1 MERGDVW
8 FKKIDVLTQI
18 IGTNTYQH
26 ITRSNT
32 LITIGIFLSIIRP
45 EGEPTTPLP
54 VLLFVHGGGF
64 QAGSGSQYIAG
75 MRGFLNAGIQA
86 GAPPAMVVVINYRLG
101 AFGFM
106 GGSMME
112 SLANRTQP
120 DAVLNAGTR
129 DIKAATEWVR
139 DNIADFGGECSASA
153 LDWGHLLTPRR
164 SGDTSRITLW
174 GQSAGAFSTGAQILG
189 QAATGR
195 NASDTSNS
203 PFSAAILQSGNPGGV
218 RECRSLSHACT
229 CADTRLHSLPAAA
242 LQGPA
247 V

>member
-1 MERGDVW
+1 VGNLRFAAPQPPPSPPTVATSGTTTSSKHMRNNRRSLSAPMLRRADVVAASDQELLL
-8 FKKIDVLTQI
+8 KAVYAGSPCPQPGQGKNDAEDCL
-18 IGTNTYQH
+18 
-26 ITRSNT
+26 
-32 LITIGIFLSIIRP
+32 FLSIIRP

-54 VLLFVHGGGF
+54 VLIFVHGGGF

-86 GAPPAMVVVINYRLG
+86 GAPPAMVAVINYRLG

-153 LDWGHLLTPRR
+153 
-164 SGDTSRITLW
+164 
-174 GQSAGAFSTGAQILG
+174 
-189 QAATGR
+189 
-195 NASDTSNS
+195 
-203 PFSAAILQSGNPGGV
+203 
-218 RECRSLSHACT
+218 
-229 CADTRLHSLPAAA
+229 
-242 LQGPA
+242 
-247 V
+247 